1 MSAVLTT
8 REGAVATVT
17 LNTPDVRNALGS
29 ELIAGVTA
37 AFADLATDDACRVV
51 VMTGAGTAFCAGAD
65 LAWMRAS
72 RELTEAEN
80 IADAGRAQA
89 MLEAVDGCPKAV
101 VARVNG
107 HAMGGGAGLVA
118 CADVA
123 VAAEDARFAF
133 SEARLGLIPAMISPY
148 VLRALGP
155 GPTRAL
161 FTTAR
166 VFDATEALRLGLVH
180 EVVAAE
186 GLDAATAGWVD
197 QLLAA
202 GPEAIAECK
211 RLVRDA
217 SARLALPDLAERIA
231 RARAGDEGQE
241 GVTAFLEKRKPR
253 WASSAGS

>member
-1 MSAVLTT
+1 VSAVVTT

-17 LNTPDVRNALGS
+17 LNTPDVRNALGPA
-29 ELIAGVTA
+29 LIAGVTA
-37 AFADLATDDACRVV
+37 AFAELAADDTVRVIV
-51 VMTGAGTAFCAGAD
+51 LSGAGSAFCAGAD
-65 LAWMRAS
+65 LAWMRDS
-72 RELTEAEN
+72 RGLTEAEN
-80 IADAGRAQA
+80 VADAGLAQA
-89 MLEAVDGCPKAV
+89 MFEAVDGCPKAV

-107 HAMGGGAGLVA
+107 HAMGGGAGLIA

-123 VAAEDARFAF
+123 VAADGARFAF

-166 VFDATEALRLGLVH
+166 VFDAGEALRLGLVH
-180 EVVAAE
+180 EVVPAE
-186 GLDAATAGWVD
+186 RLDDATAAWIE
-197 QLLAA
+197 QLLTA

-211 RLVRDA
+211 RLVHDA

-231 RARAGDEGQE
+231 RVRAGDEGQE

>member
-1 MSAVLTT
+1 MSAVETT

-17 LNTPDVRNALGS
+17 LNTPDVRNALGP
-29 ELIAGVTA
+29 ELIAGVTD
-37 AFADLATDDACRVV
+37 AFAGLATDGTCRIVV
-51 VMTGAGTAFCAGAD
+51 LTGAGTAFCAGAD

-80 IADAGRAQA
+80 VADAGRAQA

-123 VAAEDARFAF
+123 VAADGARFAF

-166 VFDATEALRLGLVH
+166 AFDAAEALRLGLVH
-180 EVVAAE
+180 EVVPAD
-186 GLDAATAGWVD
+186 GLDAATAGWID
-197 QLLAA
+197 RLLEA

-217 SARLALPDLAERIA
+217 SAPLALPDLAERLAGA
-231 RARAGDEGQE
+231 RARDEGQE

>member
-1 MSAVLTT
+1 MSAVETT

-17 LNTPDVRNALGS
+17 LNTPDVRNALGP
-29 ELIAGVTA
+29 ELIAGVTD
-37 AFADLATDDACRVV
+37 AFAGLATDGTCRVV
-51 VMTGAGTAFCAGAD
+51 VLTGAGTAFCAGAD

-80 IADAGRAQA
+80 VADAGRAQA

-123 VAAEDARFAF
+123 VAADGARFAF

-166 VFDATEALRLGLVH
+166 AFDAAEALRLGLVH
-180 EVVAAE
+180 EVVPAD
-186 GLDAATAGWVD
+186 GLDAATAGWID
-197 QLLAA
+197 RLLEA

-217 SARLALPDLAERIA
+217 SAPLALPDLAERLA
-231 RARAGDEGQE
+231 RARASDEGQE

>member
-17 LNTPDVRNALGS
+17 LNTPDVRNALGP

-148 VLRALGP
+148 VLRARAIRSARSGRASGAEASRTRRLHSAIASGPAASSWSTQPAVAASSPSTATTSWTSPSRSASVASNTRAVVNRARVGP
-155 GPTRAL
+155 GP
-161 FTTAR
+161 
-166 VFDATEALRLGLVH
+166 
-180 EVVAAE
+180 
-186 GLDAATAGWVD
+186 
-197 QLLAA
+197 
-202 GPEAIAECK
+202 
-211 RLVRDA
+211 
-217 SARLALPDLAERIA
+217 SARR
-231 RARAGDEGQE
+231 
-241 GVTAFLEKRKPR
+241 T
-253 WASSAGS
+253 

>member
-1 MSAVLTT
+1 VSAVLTT
-8 REGAVATVT
+8 SEGPVATVT
-17 LNTPDVRNALGS
+17 LNLPDVRNALGP
-29 ELIAGVTA
+29 ELIAGVTET
-37 AFADLATDDACRVV
+37 FSRLATDDACRVIV
-51 VMTGAGTAFCAGAD
+51 LTGAGSAFCAGAD
-65 LAWMRAS
+65 LAWMQAS
-72 RELTEAEN
+72 RDLTEAEN
-80 IADAGRAQA
+80 VADAALAQA

-123 VAAEDARFAF
+123 VAAEGARFAF

-166 VFDATEALRLGLVH
+166 PFDAAEALRLGLVH
-180 EVVAAE
+180 EVVPPE
-186 GLDAATAGWVD
+186 RLDDATAAWVEL
-197 QLLAA
+197 LLA
-202 GPEAIAECK
+202 GPAAVAECK

-217 SARLALPDLAERIA
+217 ASGLALPDLAERIA
-231 RARAGDEGQE
+231 RVRASDEGQE
-241 GVTAFLEKRKPR
+241 GVTAFLEKRQPR
-253 WASSAGS
+253 WASSPGS

>member
-1 MSAVLTT
+1 VSAVETT

-17 LNTPDVRNALGS
+17 LNTPDVRNALGPDLIEGVTQAFS
-29 ELIAGVTA
+29 EL
-37 AFADLATDDACRVV
+37 ATEATCRVV
-51 VMTGAGTAFCAGAD
+51 ILTGAGTAFCAGAD

-72 RELTEAEN
+72 RNLTESEN
-80 IADAGRAQA
+80 VADAGRAQA
-89 MLEAVDGCPKAV
+89 MLVAVDRCPKGV

-123 VAAEDARFAF
+123 VAADGARFAF

-161 FTTAR
+161 FTSAR
-166 VFDATEALRLGLVH
+166 AFDAAEALRLGLVH
-180 EVVAAE
+180 EVVPAD
-186 GLDAATAGWVD
+186 GLDAATAAWVEL
-197 QLLAA
+197 LLAA
-202 GPEAIAECK
+202 GPEAVAECK

-217 SARLALPDLAERIA
+217 SASLALPDLAERIA
-231 RARAGDEGQE
+231 RARASDEGQE

>member
-17 LNTPDVRNALGS
+17 LNTPDVRNALGP

-37 AFADLATDDACRVV
+37 AFADLATEDACRVV
-51 VMTGAGTAFCAGAD
+51 VLTGAGTAFCAGAD

-186 GLDAATAGWVD
+186 ALDAGTAGWVD

-217 SARLALPDLAERIA
+217 SAPLRLPDLAERIA

>member
-1 MSAVLTT
+1 VSAVLTT

-17 LNTPDVRNALGS
+17 LNTPDVRNALGP
-29 ELIAGVTA
+29 ELFAGVTA

-51 VMTGAGTAFCAGAD
+51 VLTGAGTAFCAGAD
-65 LAWMRAS
+65 LGWMRAS

-197 QLLAA
+197 RLLAA

-217 SARLALPDLAERIA
+217 SAPLALPDLAERIA

>member
-1 MSAVLTT
+1 
-8 REGAVATVT
+8 
-17 LNTPDVRNALGS
+17 
-29 ELIAGVTA
+29 
-37 AFADLATDDACRVV
+37 
-51 VMTGAGTAFCAGAD
+51 
-65 LAWMRAS
+65 
-72 RELTEAEN
+72 
-80 IADAGRAQA
+80 
-89 MLEAVDGCPKAV
+89 
-101 VARVNG
+101 
-107 HAMGGGAGLVA
+107 MGGGAGLVA

-186 GLDAATAGWVD
+186 ALDAATAGWVD

-217 SARLALPDLAERIA
+217 SAPLRLPDLAERIA